1 MTAILSN
8 INEKVK
14 SYLEGEIK
22 NPILKKVV
30 SEELLRCNSL
40 QTIIKEYFSEKVV
53 VDVSKLQNL
62 TNLIL
67 KIVPENL
74 KDIITTLGKS
84 FVELS
89 IDEQLYIILNI
100 DENNVSFFK
109 ILYANTTIGHILKH
123 LISTMGLK
131 ITDENDL
138 VKFINACSLIDNNIS
153 TELIKNYIE
162 LNFADLITSDKI
174 LTCILHYKNY
184 IGNASH
190 FRDEHRKTIGNA
202 LKVKVESIKNKIDT
216 MKLDNMDVAYEI
228 YKLGK
233 LIIDIKLKDLPEK
246 EDGYLYKSNIWINF
260 SNEQLE
266 YIVKVIH
273 TCIVNKNIT
282 QAQAILAI
290 IYYLNKD
297 LMKKFTELYNNWL
310 QIRINKYSSEYIM
323 VSEKEIWNFN
333 NNYDKFMKIPEL
345 EEYKR
350 TLNNIKYSM
359 YINEDLQKINI
370 KFPNQG
376 ANMKMNKINIKL
388 QNTVENLEVQHH
400 PIISVYM
407 IGIDVYLAKRAP
419 LQKIVH
425 DTNKS
430 IVKLKTPHGSIKCP
444 LIMASILM
452 YLKDEDKTSAELAG
466 CMKLKEDEIKKR
478 LNILIYNNIVVDI
491 GKYKYVEPYGDVEC
505 DEIYNID
512 VKPDIKISRFTDI
525 ELTVDAQIM
534 KTVKA
539 NKINK
544 MELERKIQ
552 EYLGDEYIRTIF
564 YKQLESL
571 KSRMFIEEAD
581 SIISY
586 VL

>member
-30 SEELLRCNSL
+30 SEELLHSSSL

-53 VDVSKLQNL
+53 LDVSKLQNL

-67 KIVPENL
+67 KIAPENL

-84 FVELS
+84 FVDLS

-109 ILYANTTIGHILKH
+109 ILYANTIIGNILKH
-123 LISTMGLK
+123 LISSMGLK
-131 ITDENDL
+131 ITNEDDF
-138 VKFINACSLIDNNIS
+138 VKFIKACSLIDNNVS
-153 TELIKNYIE
+153 TELIKNYIH

-174 LTCILHYKNY
+174 LTCILHYKN
-184 IGNASH
+184 IVGNAPH
-190 FRDEHRKTIGNA
+190 FMDEHRKTIGSA
-202 LKVKVESIKNKIDT
+202 LKVKVESIKNKIDI

-233 LIIDIKLKDLPEK
+233 LIIDIKLKEIPER
-246 EDGYLYKSNIWINF
+246 EDGYLYKNNIYINF

-273 TCIVNKNIT
+273 TCIVNKNMSQT
-282 QAQAILAI
+282 QTILAI

-297 LMKKFTELYNNWL
+297 LMKKFMELYNNWL
-310 QIRINKYSSEYIM
+310 QIRINKYSSENIL
-323 VSEKEIWNFN
+323 SNEREIWNFN
-333 NNYDKFMKIPEL
+333 NQYDKFMKIPEL
-345 EEYKR
+345 EEYR
-350 TLNNIKYSM
+350 QILNNIKYSV
-359 YINEDLQKINI
+359 YINEDMQKINI
-370 KFPNQG
+370 KMPSF
-376 ANMKMNKINIKL
+376 NMKMNKVNIKL
-388 QNTVENLEVQHH
+388 QNTVETIEAKFF
-400 PIISVYM
+400 PTIDFIMS
-407 IGIDVYLAKRAP
+407 GIDAYLDKRAP

-430 IVKLKTPHGSIKCP
+430 IVTIKTPHGTIKCP

-452 YLKDEDKTSAELAG
+452 HLEIKDLTSAELAEI
-466 CMKLKEDEIKKR
+466 MKLKEEDIKKR

-491 GKYKYVEPYGDVEC
+491 GKYKYVEPYGNVEC

-512 VKPDIKISRFTDI
+512 VKSDIKMSRFTDI
-525 ELTVDAQIM
+525 ELTVDSRII
-534 KTVKA
+534 KEVKV
-539 NKINK
+539 NKISK

>member
-1 MTAILSN
+1 MSAILSN

-30 SEELLRCNSL
+30 SEELLQCSSL
-40 QTIIKEYFSEKVV
+40 QIIIKEYFSEKIV
-53 VDVSKLQNL
+53 VDISKLQNL
-62 TNLIL
+62 TNLIN
-67 KIVPENL
+67 KIAVENL
-74 KDIITTLGKS
+74 KDIIITLGKS
-84 FVELS
+84 FVDLS

-109 ILYANTTIGHILKH
+109 ILYANTTIGNILKH
-123 LISTMGLK
+123 LISSMGLK
-131 ITDENDL
+131 ITDENNL

-153 TELIKNYIE
+153 TELIKNYIH

-174 LTCILHYKNY
+174 LTCILHYKNSV
-184 IGNASH
+184 GNAPH
-190 FRDEHRKTIGNA
+190 FMDEHRKTIGSA
-202 LKVKVESIKNKIDT
+202 LKVKVESIKNKIDM

-233 LIIDIKLKDLPEK
+233 LIIDINLKDIPER
-246 EDGYLYKSNIWINF
+246 EDSLLFKSNIYINF

-273 TCIVNKNIT
+273 TCIVNKNMSQT
-282 QAQAILAI
+282 QTILGI

-297 LMKKFTELYNNWL
+297 LMKKFMELYNNWL
-310 QIRINKYSSEYIM
+310 QIRINKYSSVDILS
-323 VSEKEIWNFN
+323 SEREIWNFN
-333 NNYDKFMKIPEL
+333 NCYDKFMKIPEL
-345 EEYKR
+345 EDYKR
-350 TLNNIKYSM
+350 ILNNIKYSV

-370 KFPNQG
+370 KMPSY
-376 ANMKMNKINIKL
+376 NMKMNKVNIKL
-388 QNTVENLEVQHH
+388 QNTVENLEVLHH
-400 PIISVYM
+400 PIINVYM
-407 IGIDVYLAKRAP
+407 IGVDAYLAKRAP
-419 LQKIVH
+419 LQKILH

-430 IVKLKTPHGSIKCP
+430 IVTIKTPHGSIKCP

-452 YLKDEDKTSAELAG
+452 HLKNEDKTSAELAE

-491 GKYKYVEPYGDVEC
+491 GKYKYVEPYGNVEC

-512 VKPDIKISRFTDI
+512 VKSDIKISRFTDI

-534 KTVKA
+534 KIIKA
-539 NKINK
+539 NKISK

-571 KSRMFIEEAD
+571 KSRMFIEESD

>member
-30 SEELLRCNSL
+30 SEELLHCSSL
-40 QTIIKEYFSEKVV
+40 QAIIKEYFSEKVV
-53 VDVSKLQNL
+53 LDVSKLQNL

-67 KIVPENL
+67 KIAPENL

-84 FVELS
+84 FVDLS

-109 ILYANTTIGHILKH
+109 ILYANTTIGNILKH
-123 LISTMGLK
+123 LISSMGLK
-131 ITDENDL
+131 ITNEDDF

-153 TELIKNYIE
+153 TELIKNYIH

-174 LTCILHYKNY
+174 LTCILHYKN
-184 IGNASH
+184 IVGNAQH
-190 FRDEHRKTIGNA
+190 FMDEHRKTIGSA
-202 LKVKVESIKNKIDT
+202 LKVKIESIKNKIDM

-233 LIIDIKLKDLPEK
+233 LIINIKLKDIPEK
-246 EDGYLYKSNIWINF
+246 EDGLLYKSNIHINF

-273 TCIVNKNIT
+273 TCTVNKNMSQT
-282 QAQAILAI
+282 QTILAI

-297 LMKKFTELYNNWL
+297 LMKKFMELYNNWL
-310 QIRINKYSSEYIM
+310 QIRINKYSSVDILS
-323 VSEKEIWNFN
+323 SEREIWNFN
-333 NNYDKFMKIPEL
+333 NHYDKFMKISEL

-350 TLNNIKYSM
+350 ILNNIKYSV

-370 KFPNQG
+370 KMPSF
-376 ANMKMNKINIKL
+376 NMKMNKVNIKL
-388 QNTVENLEVQHH
+388 QNTVENLEVLHH

-407 IGIDVYLAKRAP
+407 IGIDIYLAKRAP

-430 IVKLKTPHGSIKCP
+430 IVTIKTPHGSIKCP

-452 YLKDEDKTSAELAG
+452 HLKNEDKTSAELAEI
-466 CMKLKEDEIKKR
+466 MKLKEEDIKKR

-491 GKYKYVEPYGDVEC
+491 GKYKYVEPYGEVEC

-512 VKPDIKISRFTDI
+512 IKSDIKISRFTDI

-534 KTVKA
+534 KEVKV
-539 NKINK
+539 NKISK